1 MTEQQ
6 WRELMGRLS
15 FPANLDTFE
24 ALNAAYDEAH
34 RFYHTAEHIGDCLA
48 LLAEYRWL
56 AQHPDNVELAIWF
69 HDAVYEPLA
78 TDNEARSA
86 AWAARFLAENG
97 TGIGRVDRVHH
108 LIMATVHD
116 APAREPDARLLVDI
130 DLAIL
135 GSDPQRY
142 RRFEADVRKEYRWV
156 PALLF
161 KKARKKILQSFL
173 DRETVYATAALR
185 DRFEAQARVNLT
197 AAIGAL

>member
-15 FPANLDTFE
+15 FAASLDTFE
-24 ALNAAYDEAH
+24 ALNAAYGEAH
-34 RFYHTAEHIGDCLA
+34 RYYHTAEHIGDCLT
-48 LLAEYRWL
+48 LLAEYRRI
-56 AQHPDNVELAIWF
+56 AQDPDNVELAIWF

-86 AWAARFLAENG
+86 AWAGRFLSGNRCG
-97 TGIGRVDRVHH
+97 VGRVDRVHD

-116 APAREPDARLLVDI
+116 APAREPDAQLLVDI
-130 DLAIL
+130 DLAVL

-142 RRFEADVRKEYRWV
+142 RKFEADVRKEYRWV

-173 DRETVYATAALR
+173 DRETIYATVALR

-197 AAIGAL
+197 TVIRTL